1 MSADAVEEIKQRLS
15 IEDVISEYVELKR
28 SGRNYKGLSPFTS
41 ERTPSFMVSPE
52 KQIWHDF
59 SSGRGGDMFTF
70 VMEMEGVD
78 FRGSL
83 ELLARKAGVDLSLYD
98 KGDGGVRKKK
108 DAAQAALA
116 MAVRYYQQSLLH
128 NEAALLYVTKQRGLR
143 RQTIADFGI
152 GYSPNTGHALID
164 ALAKKQVATT
174 DMKMA
179 GLVTERYNRT
189 SDMFRGRI
197 MIPLLDAQGNSL
209 GFTAR
214 LLHKDDTGPKYINTP
229 QTVLYDKSR
238 HVFGLHTAKEA
249 IRASGFVVI
258 VEGNMDVIS
267 THQAGYKNVVATAGT
282 AITTFQLKALQRLTT
297 DIRLCFDQDAAGIAA
312 AERAIDVAQSVGVQL
327 SIISLPEGKDPDE
340 LIQKSTALW
349 EEAMH
354 TPIYAVDW
362 LIERYKELYD
372 ISTANGKKKFSD
384 ALARIVNRLQDSVE
398 KDHYIKQLA
407 KVAEVSE
414 SAIKTKLSVME
425 SGEKT
430 VLKKR
435 KTDDTTSQ
443 YDQDSYQDR
452 LLSLLVMF
460 PITRRFLETADTSV
474 FVFSNPERQRVFEYV
489 IQNPHVTIS
498 DSVPEDLKDVE
509 DYVKILLL
517 KAEELYAVG
526 FDANERLRELQDLI
540 EKLKTKYLAYQ
551 RRQLSEQI
559 KAAEEIGDEAKVSQ
573 LLEEFNQLL
582 KKGQ

>member
-1 MSADAVEEIKQRLS
+1 MDAVEEIKQRLS

-28 SGRNYKGLSPFTS
+28 SGRNYKGLSPFSS

-59 SSGRGGDMFTF
+59 SSGRGGDMFKF
-70 VMEMEGVD
+70 VMEMEGLD
-78 FRGSL
+78 FRSAL
-83 ELLARKAGVDLSLYD
+83 EHLARKAGVDLSLYD

-108 DAAQAALA
+108 DKAHAALS
-116 MAVRYYQQSLLH
+116 MAVRYYQQSLLKS
-128 NEAALLYVTKQRGLR
+128 ELALDYVTKQRKLR

-152 GYSPNTGHALID
+152 GYSPNTGKALID
-164 ALAKKQVATT
+164 ALTKKGVAVE
-174 DMKMA
+174 DMKLA
-179 GLVTERYNRT
+179 GLVTERYGKM
-189 SDMFRGRI
+189 SDMFRGRV
-197 MIPLLDAQGNSL
+197 MIPLIDAQGNPL

-214 LLHKDDTGPKYINTP
+214 LLHADDTGPKYINTP

-249 IRASGFVVI
+249 IRTSGFAVI

-282 AITTFQLKALQRLTT
+282 AITTHQLKILQRLTP
-297 DIRLCFDQDAAGIAA
+297 DIRLCFDQDKAGIAA

-327 SIISLPEGKDPDE
+327 QIISLPEGKDPDE
-340 LIQKSTALW
+340 LIQKSSSMW
-349 EEAMH
+349 EEAIH
-354 TPIYAVDW
+354 TPTYAVDW
-362 LIERYKELYD
+362 LIERYREMYD
-372 ISTANGKKKFSD
+372 VSTANGKRKFSD

-398 KDHYIKQLA
+398 KDHYIQQLA

-430 VLKKR
+430 TLKKR
-435 KTDDTTSQ
+435 KTEDTDTTH
-443 YDQDSYQDR
+443 DNDAYQDQ

-460 PITRRFLETADTSV
+460 PITRRFLETADTTYI
-474 FVFSNPERQRVFEYV
+474 VFSSPERQRVFEYV
-489 IQNPHVTIS
+489 IQNPHVTIT
-498 DSVPEDLKDVE
+498 DSIPEDLKDVE

-540 EKLKTKYLAYQ
+540 EKLKTKYLVSQ
-551 RRQLSEQI
+551 RQQLSEQI
-559 KAAEEIGDEAKVSQ
+559 KQAEDAGDEVKVSQ
-573 LLEEFNQLL
+573 LLEQFNQLL